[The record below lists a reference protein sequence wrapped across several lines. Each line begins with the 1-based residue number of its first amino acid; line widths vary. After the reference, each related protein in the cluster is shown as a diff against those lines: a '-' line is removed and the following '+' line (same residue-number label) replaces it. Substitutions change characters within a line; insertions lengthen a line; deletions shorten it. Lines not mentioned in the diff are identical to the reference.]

1 MNTKKIDF
9 NQLKQEA
16 IYRLRNNAELS
27 GNDGVFTPIIKAVIE
42 EALEQELQEHLEQG
56 EGKNRKN
63 GKARKTIK
71 TAYGTIDIEP
81 SRDRDGSFQ
90 PVFLP
95 KRQTT
100 LGKSLDTKIISLY
113 ARGMSQADISDH
125 IQELYGIQASKALIS
140 NITDAVMDDAKEWQ
154 NRPLEEVYTILWLDA
169 SFFKVRENGRV
180 IKKAVYSIIGL
191 DITGRKQLLGMYIND
206 TESASFWRKV
216 LNELQARGIKDVL
229 IACID
234 NLSGFKKAISAVS
247 PDTVIQQCIVHK
259 IRNSM
264 GSVSSKDSKAF
275 LEDLKSVYKA
285 STEELARKNLDNMY
299 QKGQK
304 KYDFV
309 IESWQ
314 NDWQELSAYFD
325 FPPELRKIMY
335 TTNTIESFHSQLRK
349 ITKTKRVFS
358 GEESLQ
364 KLLYLVQQNITKRWT
379 HPVHNW
385 RKVLRQLFVIFEG
398 RLDKEKAMKALAK

>member
-1 MNTKKIDF
+1 MTKHKIDL
-9 NQLKQEA
+9 NQLKEQA

-27 GNDGVFTPIIKAVIE
+27 GHDGVFTPIIKAIIE
-42 EALEQELQEHLEQG
+42 EALEQEMQEHLAKG

-81 SRDRDGSFQ
+81 SRDRDGSFE
-90 PVFLP
+90 PIFLP

-100 LGKSLDTKIISLY
+100 LGKSLDQKIISLY
-113 ARGMSQADISDH
+113 ARGMSQADIADH
-125 IQELYGIQASKALIS
+125 MQELYGMSASKALIS
-140 NITDAVMDDAKEWQ
+140 NIVDTVKDTAKEWQ

-169 SFFKVRENGRV
+169 SFFKVRENGHV
-180 IKKAVYSIIGL
+180 INKAVYSIIGL
-191 DITGRKQLLGMYIND
+191 DTTPHKQLLGMYINN

-216 LNELQARGIKDVL
+216 LNELQARGVKDVL

-234 NLSGFKKAISAVS
+234 NLSGFKKAINAVF
-247 PDTVIQQCIVHK
+247 PDTIIQQCIVHK

-264 GSVSSKDSKAF
+264 GSISTKDSKPF
-275 LEDLKSVYKA
+275 MEDLKSVYKA
-285 STEELARKNLDNMY
+285 STEDLARKNLDNMY
-299 QKGQK
+299 QKWKK
-304 KYDFV
+304 KYDYV

-325 FPPELRKIMY
+325 FPPELRKVMY

-364 KLLYLVQQNITKRWT
+364 KLLYLVQQNITKKWT
-379 HPVHNW
+379 HPVRNW
-385 RKVLRQLFVIFEG
+385 RQVLRQLFVIFEG
-398 RLDKEKAMKALAK
+398 RLDKEKTMKALAK